1 MSPLTLY
8 LPQKVYSM
16 WVSGY
21 PARYTAQETDMMR
34 SQSKLGSPAMDDD
47 VVAALGRIFNLVSS

>member
-1 MSPLTLY
+1 
-8 LPQKVYSM
+8 
-16 WVSGY
+16 
-21 PARYTAQETDMMR
+21 MMR